1 MTQKEMITKI
11 IEILSTQDMWIVNQ
25 FYRFTVNMTKNE
37 KGGAA
42 V

>member
-11 IEILSTQDMWIVNQ
+11 IEILSAQNMWIVNQ
-25 FYRFTVNMTKNE
+25 IYRFTINMTKNG